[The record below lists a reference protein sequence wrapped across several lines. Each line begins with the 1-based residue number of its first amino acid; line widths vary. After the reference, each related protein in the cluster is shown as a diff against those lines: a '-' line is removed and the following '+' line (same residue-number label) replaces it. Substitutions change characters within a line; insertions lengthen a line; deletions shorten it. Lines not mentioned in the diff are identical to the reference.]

1 MPWTSGAADPVPPEF
16 ARDFQVSTI
25 YLPIPDDFL
34 EEAVAVSLKV
44 PARVWKEI
52 VAGMMATDPVADLEQ
67 HRIPTL
73 ILWGDRDGGFPR
85 SEQEALVAA
94 IPGAVLKVYPETG
107 HALHW
112 ERPDEFVR
120 DLEAFLARS

>member
-1 MPWTSGAADPVPPEF
+1 
-16 ARDFQVSTI
+16 
-25 YLPIPDDFL
+25 
-34 EEAVAVSLKV
+34 VSLKV

-52 VAGMMATDPVADLEQ
+52 AAGMLATDPVADLEQ
-67 HRIPTL
+67 HRSPTL

-112 ERPDEFVR
+112 EHPDEFVR